1 MVSKSIVVAFALAA
15 VSNAH
20 MIMTSPVPY
29 GVDTLN
35 SSPLAADGSDF
46 PCKQRSG
53 VYEVTTQNSMD
64 LGGSYDLAFKGS
76 AVHGG
81 GSCQVSITYD
91 ENPTKDSTFKVIH
104 SIIGG
109 CPMRNIAGNN
119 GDNAN
124 AIDPDTYNFTIPTTL
139 PAGKATLA
147 WTWFNKIGNREMYMN
162 CAPVTLSGG
171 SSKRHE
177 LIERDQAAYN
187 ALPNMFVANIGDGC
201 GTADSLD
208 VVFPN
213 PGDSVEFDGGATSTA
228 TAAPTGNCAAATG
241 SATSPKTTGGAAAG
255 GATSPVSVGTAPTV
269 SVGTAPAS
277 SPTSL
282 PGGVFVNISSLSGS
296 PDASASSATSATSP
310 AEVVP
315 AVATTAISVPTVATS
330 APTATGTGSSSSS
343 SSSSSTTSS
352 SGALTGACTKDGMFN
367 CISGTSFQQC
377 ASGMWSVVQEMATG
391 TTCNAGQTM
400 DLKIAKRNGMGLMRH
415 VVRRGLGGEMFV

>member
-1 MVSKSIVVAFALAA
+1 MFSKATIVAIALAT
-15 VSNAH
+15 VSSAH

-177 LIERDQAAYN
+177 LIERDQAAYK

-255 GATSPVSVGTAPTV
+255 GFTTPVSVGTAPTV
-269 SVGTAPAS
+269 PAGTAPES
-277 SPTSL
+277 TPTSL
-282 PGGVFVNISSLSGS
+282 PGGVFVTTSLI
-296 PDASASSATSATSP
+296 DSAAPSATSATSATSA

-315 AVATTAISVPTVATS
+315 AVATTAVSIPTLATS
-330 APTATGTGSSSSS
+330 APAATGTGSSSSS
-343 SSSSSTTSS
+343 SSSSSTSS
-352 SGALTGACTKDGMFN
+352 SGALTGACTANGMFN

-377 ASGMWSVVQEMATG
+377 ASGMWSVAQEMATG
-391 TTCNAGQTM
+391 TTCGVGQTM
-400 DLKIAKRNGMGLMRH
+400 DLTIAKRNGMGLMRH

>member
-1 MVSKSIVVAFALAA
+1 MFSKATIVAFALAT

-124 AIDPDTYNFTIPTTL
+124 TIDPDTYNFTIPTTL
-139 PAGKATLA
+139 PSGKATLA

-241 SATSPKTTGGAAAG
+241 SATSPKATGGVTTA
-255 GATSPVSVGTAPTV
+255 VSVGTT
-269 SVGTAPAS
+269 PAS
-277 SPTSL
+277 TATSL
-282 PGGVFVNISSLSGS
+282 PGGVFVTIST
-296 PDASASSATSATSP
+296 ASASAAPSATSATS
-310 AEVVP
+310 ATSAAGVVP
-315 AVATTAISVPTVATS
+315 AVATTAVSVPTVPTS
-330 APTATGTGSSSSS
+330 APAATGTGSSSSS
-343 SSSSSTTSS
+343 SSSTSSTSS
-352 SGALTGACTKDGMFN
+352 TGALTGACTTNGMFN

-377 ASGMWSVVQEMATG
+377 ASGSWSVAQEMAAG
-391 TTCNAGQTM
+391 TTCSAGQTM